1 MAEQKMGI
9 YEKLSKV
16 QNELKA
22 PKSEWNDFSK
32 FAYRTQ
38 EGILEVAKPILAK
51 YGLTITLNDTIEM
64 IGNRFYI
71 KATAVL
77 TDESDQIHVDAYARE
92 QDAKKGMDDA
102 QLTGATSSYA
112 RKYALCGLFAISNS
126 SDADEEGEEESEGD
140 QQQENKL
147 DQALLNQCGELKIK
161 LEKVA
166 SYKQKEV
173 NALTNADLQEAIK
186 QQIQALKKR
195 EEAKKEKA
203 KAEAKGD
210 Q

>member
-1 MAEQKMGI
+1 MAEQKMSI

-16 QNELKA
+16 QSELKA

-38 EGILEVAKPILAK
+38 EGILEAVKPILSK
-51 YGLTITLNDTIEM
+51 YALTITLNDSIEM
-64 IGNRFYI
+64 IGDRFYI

-77 TDESDQIHVDAYARE
+77 SDSNDQIHVDAYARE
-92 QDAKKGMDDA
+92 QGAKKGMDDA

-126 SDADEEGEEESEGD
+126 SDADEESEEGQEK
-140 QQQENKL
+140 QENKL
-147 DQALLNQCGELKIK
+147 DQALLDQCNELKIK

-166 SYKQKEV
+166 IYKQKDV

-186 QQIQALKKR
+186 QQVEAIKKR
-195 EEAKKEKA
+195 EAKA
-203 KAEAKGD
+203 KADAKGD